1 MDDVGHIT
9 KYDNYFSTTS
19 YERSS
24 TKNIFSTTNYN
35 YTTTSD
41 ILTSTELHNKS
52 SSNYNDKHTSNG
64 ESNMTHTNT
73 VRTYYG
79 FRHDKYYILTIPE
92 MENPDEGKYFC
103 KYFCKDCDS
112 RRAELVFT
120 CKYMNAI
127 NYCLSLPF
135 SILVKCHNALTSFGI
150 TSKKPEQLNDNFGL
164 CKNWKCWQPVL
175 FVLNILSSSLFRSYV
190 PYFRMQTTQSLSQFD
205 SATVDTYLQ
214 TASIVNN
221 VCHRYTLPNRKTV
234 YVIQQTSKHVCVWY
248 TIETLASSGYPK
260 AMPRSSLIHF
270 VCIKVAPPQLF
281 TPQGEQSR
289 GSNSN
294 ADRMDQTWSR
304 LCQCVVINRHHQ
316 IAAEFLQPLLQSLSS
331 LLADVY
337 RRLVFPSLFLTHR
350 PGYNR

>member
-1 MDDVGHIT
+1 MVDLWIFILQLIVQGSAPFETDKEISPGDIILPAHGSEHTTGQNFTTPCMFYDLSMDDVGHIT

-52 SSNYNDKHTSNG
+52 SSNYNDNHTSNG
-64 ESNMTHTNT
+64 ESNMTHTDT

-164 CKNWKCWQPVL
+164 CKN
-175 FVLNILSSSLFRSYV
+175 
-190 PYFRMQTTQSLSQFD
+190 
-205 SATVDTYLQ
+205 
-214 TASIVNN
+214 
-221 VCHRYTLPNRKTV
+221 
-234 YVIQQTSKHVCVWY
+234 
-248 TIETLASSGYPK
+248 
-260 AMPRSSLIHF
+260 
-270 VCIKVAPPQLF
+270 
-281 TPQGEQSR
+281 
-289 GSNSN
+289 
-294 ADRMDQTWSR
+294 
-304 LCQCVVINRHHQ
+304 
-316 IAAEFLQPLLQSLSS
+316 
-331 LLADVY
+331 
-337 RRLVFPSLFLTHR
+337 
-350 PGYNR
+350 